1 MSKQAILEL
10 DHDACKTQAMAYL
23 EQGFNCAQAVACTL
37 APAIGL
43 DVDQTFRLMEG
54 FGGGIGG
61 YTETCG
67 AVSGAVMAAGWVKSA
82 GSESPVSKM
91 ETYQLAD
98 QMCAHFKAQNGSTI
112 CAELKG
118 IGNPAG
124 PLRLLPRLHPRRRR
138 HRHRCS
144 SSGRARWRKR
154 RYAARTPPRLH
165 R

>member
-54 FGGGIGG
+54 FGGGMGG

-82 GSESPVSKM
+82 GSENPVSKM
-91 ETYQLAD
+91 
-98 QMCAHFKAQNGSTI
+98 
-112 CAELKG
+112 G
-118 IGNPAG
+118 IGNPEGPIRSCPGCIQDAVDIAIDVLQADARAG
-124 PLRLLPRLHPRRRR
+124 E
-138 HRHRCS
+138 
-144 SSGRARWRKR
+144 
-154 RYAARTPPRLH
+154 
-165 R
+165 

>member
-54 FGGGIGG
+54 FGGGMGG

-82 GSESPVSKM
+82 GSETPISKL
-91 ETYQLAD
+91 ETYQL
-98 QMCAHFKAQNGSTI
+98 QNGTTI
-112 CAELKG
+112 CSELKG

-124 PLRLLPRLHPRRRR
+124 PLRSCPGCIQDAVDIAIDVLQADA
-138 HRHRCS
+138 
-144 SSGRARWRKR
+144 RADE
-154 RYAARTPPRLH
+154 
-165 R
+165 

>member
-54 FGGGIGG
+54 FGGGMGG

-82 GSESPVSKM
+82 GSENPVSKM

-98 QMCAHFKAQNGSTI
+98 QMCARFKAQNGTTI

-124 PLRLLPRLHPRRRR
+124 AAFLTASLMVTQPPAEPGTAPLIMIRPRSASVRM
-138 HRHRCS
+138 
-144 SSGRARWRKR
+144 
-154 RYAARTPPRLH
+154 T
-165 R
+165 